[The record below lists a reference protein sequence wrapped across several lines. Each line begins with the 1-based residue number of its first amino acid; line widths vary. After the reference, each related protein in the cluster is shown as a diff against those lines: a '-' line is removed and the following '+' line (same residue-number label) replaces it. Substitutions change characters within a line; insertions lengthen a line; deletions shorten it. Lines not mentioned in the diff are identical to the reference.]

1 MDDCIIPDRFARL
14 TPAELKAGH
23 AANMISAP
31 SGYLAGWVH
40 PDGTIISVEHHSQA
54 GDYSE
59 LYALGYARMVVEI
72 KWSDHIGFCVT
83 GALTDAQART
93 FIGLAVEFYSKGGYA
108 TVYGDARQT
117 WVESTSGHAGTRS
130 ELISLIRAAQHRTL
144 KSNTNA

>member
-40 PDGTIISVEHHSQA
+40 PDGTIISTEHHAQA

-72 KWSDHIGFCVT
+72 KWNDHIGFCILD
-83 GALTDAQART
+83 ALTAAQART

-108 TVYGDARQT
+108 TVYTNARQT
-117 WVESTSGHAGTRS
+117 WHDSASGHAETRS
-130 ELISLIRAAQHRTL
+130 DLISLIRAAQHRTL
-144 KSNTNA
+144 KSNANA